1 MWILES
7 KGRKV
12 FKISTQVFEQFEDL
26 VPNDFLERASE
37 VVLAGEGIQSTAEL
51 SVVIADD
58 DTVRRLNK
66 EHRGLDENTDVLSFA
81 FDHEGEYYGED
92 EPSSEFSHDIE
103 FVMPPGEV
111 EGLGEVIISYPMA
124 ERQAQVA
131 GHSVVRELAHLLAH
145 GILHLL
151 GYDHLEGKDEAEMQA
166 REAEVLAQVLN
177 EDE

>member
-1 MWILES
+1 MFET
-7 KGRKV
+7 KGREV
-12 FKISTQVFEQFEDL
+12 LKISAQVFEQFEDL
-26 VPNDFLERASE
+26 VSNDLMERVSE
-37 VVLAGEGIQSTAEL
+37 AVLAREGLQSTREL

-58 DTVRRLNK
+58 DTVRKLNK
-66 EHRGLDENTDVLSFA
+66 DHRGLDESTDVLSFA

-124 ERQAQVA
+124 ERQAQAA

-151 GYDHLEGKDEAEMQA
+151 GYDHLDGKDEAEMQA
-166 REAEVLAQVLN
+166 KVAEVLAQVLN

>member
-1 MWILES
+1 METRGQKI
-7 KGRKV
+7 
-12 FKISTQVFEQFEDL
+12 FKISTHVFEQFEEL
-26 VPNDFLERASE
+26 VPNDLLERVGE
-37 VVLAGEGIQSTAEL
+37 VVLAGEGVQATREL

-66 EHRGLDENTDVLSFA
+66 DHRGLDETTDVLSFA
-81 FDHEGEYYGED
+81 FDHGGEYYGED

-103 FVMPPGEV
+103 FVMPPGEA
-111 EGLGEVIISYPMA
+111 EGLGEVIISYPQA
-124 ERQAQVA
+124 ERQAQAA

-151 GYDHLEGKDEAEMQA
+151 GYDHLKGEDEAVMQA
-166 REAEVLAQVLN
+166 KEADVPAQVLN

>member
-1 MWILES
+1 METR
-7 KGRKV
+7 GREV
-12 FKISTQVFEQFEDL
+12 FKMSMQVFEEFEDL
-26 VPNDFLERASE
+26 VPNDLLERVSE
-37 VVLAGEGIQSTAEL
+37 VVLAKEGIQSTREL

-58 DTVRRLNK
+58 DTVRKLNK
-66 EHRGLDENTDVLSFA
+66 DHRGLDESTDVLSFA

-92 EPSSEFSHDIE
+92 EPSSEFSRDIE

-124 ERQAQVA
+124 ERQAQAA

-151 GYDHLEGKDEAEMQA
+151 GYDHLEGKEEAEMRA
-166 REAEVLAQVLN
+166 KEAEVLAQVLN

>member
-1 MWILES
+1 MEAN
-7 KGRKV
+7 GREV

-26 VPNDFLERASE
+26 VPNGLLERVSE
-37 VVLAGEGIQSTAEL
+37 VVFAREGLGSDREL
-51 SVVIADD
+51 SVVITDD
-58 DTVRRLNK
+58 DTVRKLNK
-66 EHRGLDENTDVLSFA
+66 SHRGLDENTDVLSFA

-92 EPSSEFSHDIE
+92 GPSSEFSHDIE

-124 ERQAQVA
+124 ERQAQAA

-151 GYDHLEGKDEAEMQA
+151 GYDHLEGKDEVVMQA
-166 REAEVLAQVLN
+166 KEADVLTQVLN

>member
-1 MWILES
+1 MET
-7 KGRKV
+7 KGREV
-12 FKISTQVFEQFEDL
+12 FSISTQVFEVFEGL
-26 VPNDFLERASE
+26 VPNSLLDRVSE
-37 VVLAGEGIQSTAEL
+37 AGMVGEDLRSGREL

-66 EHRGLDENTDVLSFA
+66 DHRGLDENTDVLSFA

-92 EPSSEFSHDIE
+92 EPGSEFSPCIE

-124 ERQAQVA
+124 ERQAQAA
-131 GHSVVRELAHLLAH
+131 GHSVVRELTHLLVH

-151 GYDHLEGKDEAEMQA
+151 RYDHLEAKDEAVMHA
-166 REAEVLAQVLN
+166 KEAVVLAQVLK